1 MWIMSSSGDGS
12 DSTNEKNWNSFK
24 KISLARTSF
33 DKMALIQIN
42 QLMVFE
48 SIYKLHFP
56 PQFYA

>member
-1 MWIMSSSGDGS
+1 MSSSGDGS

-24 KISLARTSF
+24 KISLARSSF